1 MWNFLYELIST
12 PFGYV
17 MRFIYT
23 FVGSYGL
30 SIILFSLLI
39 KLLSLPL
46 TMKQKKSMLKMQRIQ
61 PQVARIQKQYG
72 KDRQRMQQ
80 ELQMLYD
87 KEDVSPTGGCGTT
100 LLMFPLLIGV
110 YGVVSQP
117 LTYFMQ
123 LSADEISAIA
133 TRLNYTMG
141 ANAYTNQ
148 IGLAGQIFQNFDKVS
163 DISDKLMQ
171 VNFNFGFL
179 DLSMTPNF
187 KDPSLLWLIPI
198 LSCLTAFAMAFVQ
211 QWIQKRNTPVTKNS
225 TGGAMEQSNKMMLF
239 MMPLMSLWFGF
250 ILPCGLGVYWIANNV
265 FSGLQE
271 YLLQKFMVEKKQKPE
286 EGDC

>member
-17 MRFIYT
+17 MRFIYS

-39 KLLSLPL
+39 KLLTMPL
-46 TMKQKKSMLKMQRIQ
+46 TIKQKKSMLKMQRIQ
-61 PQVARIQKQYG
+61 PKVARIQKQYG
-72 KDRQRMQQ
+72 KDRERMNQ

-87 KEDVSPTGGCGTT
+87 KEDVSPMGGCGTT

-117 LTYFMQ
+117 LTYFLQ
-123 LSADEISAIA
+123 LSSSEIASIA
-133 TRLNYTMG
+133 ERLNYTMG

-148 IGLAGQIFQNFDKVS
+148 IGLAGQIFENFDLVS
-163 DISDKLMQ
+163 NISDKLMK
-171 VNFNFGFL
+171 VDFNFGFL
-179 DLSMTPNF
+179 DLSLTPSM
-187 KDPSLLWLIPI
+187 KDPSILWLIPI

-211 QWIQKRNTPVTKNS
+211 QWIQKRNTPVTKNN
-225 TGGAMEQSNKMMLF
+225 TMAQSNKMMLF

-265 FSGLQE
+265 FSALQE
-271 YLLQKFMVEKKQKPE
+271 YLLQKFMVEKKNPE
-286 EGDC
+286 EGDR